1 MNKLLVFFGCALLSS
16 TTEAAPQKSTVPVLH
31 TTAEMTRTIANQ
43 FTALEE
49 GAEIEKDAP
58 FQLAEFNVGQPKEL
72 SLDEIAYI
80 EEESEV
86 NLGFDTADYLPEGF
100 DPHKTYFDLNS
111 IIYIEDDNT
120 AELGFDTAAYLPEG
134 FDPYSE
140 GEVTVDSINY
150 VEEEDEDLGFETKD
164 YLPEGFNPYEKH
176 FDLSSIE
183 YIEEEEIIDLGFDP
197 SAYLPENFDPHAG
210 HAR

>member
-16 TTEAAPQKSTVPVLH
+16 TTEAAPQESTVPVIH
-31 TTAEMTRTIANQ
+31 ISTEMTRTIANQ
-43 FTALEE
+43 FTVFEE
-49 GAEIEKDAP
+49 AEIEKDAP
-58 FQLAEFNVGQPKEL
+58 FYVAKFIVEQPKEL
-72 SLDEIAYI
+72 SLDEIEYI
-80 EEESEV
+80 EEEPEV
-86 NLGFDTADYLPEGF
+86 NLGFDTSDYLPEGF

-120 AELGFDTAAYLPEG
+120 AELGFDISAYLPEG

-150 VEEEDEDLGFETKD
+150 IEEEDENLGFDTKD

-176 FDLSSIE
+176 FDLNSIE
-183 YIEEEEIIDLGFDP
+183 YIEEEEVIDLGFDP